1 MSGDVQKLYAPLI
14 ERDLEAIP
22 AAIRA
27 FRHEQTADELWH
39 AVAQFAILA
48 FAPSQHAKHALLAVL
63 AAHDLREEAGERWDE
78 LLTECARYAAQSRQ
92 PWSEPPILEPPA
104 VQAGQR
110 GDLDELRAAVSD
122 RDRLRAELWLAFRL
136 DSPDLVRDLVTVASE
151 DLSDFGHKLILT
163 AAASRLSG
171 ILGEKGKYAVLR
183 TAVWEIVSYRG
194 NEMMD
199 QRSLPDLVARC
210 VEEKGSIESAHA
222 VFLFDARETLR
233 VGAAPAIAS
242 GRGVRAYALGR
253 DYGQYLKA
261 QALAARLRARH
272 PEAGLD
278 RFVEACRY
286 NLDHAPSFEE
296 WSFA

>member
-1 MSGDVQKLYAPLI
+1 GDMQELYAPLI

-27 FRHEQTADELWH
+27 FRREQTSDELWH

-92 PWSEPPILEPPA
+92 PWSEPPILDAPPIEA
-104 VQAGQR
+104 RQR

-122 RDRLRAELWLAFRL
+122 RDRLRAERWLAFRL
-136 DSPDLVRDLVTVASE
+136 ESPNVLRDMATVATE
-151 DLSDFGHKLILT
+151 DLSDFGHKLIIT
-163 AAASRLSG
+163 SAASRLSE
-171 ILGEKGKYAVLR
+171 ILGDKGRYAVLR
-183 TAVWEIVSYRG
+183 TAVWEIVAYRG
-194 NEMMD
+194 DETME
-199 QRSLPDLVARC
+199 QRSLPKLVARC
-210 VEEKGSIESAHA
+210 VEEHGSIESAHA
-222 VFLFDARETLR
+222 VFLFDARETMQ
-233 VGAAPAIAS
+233 VGAASAIPT
-242 GRGVRAYALGR
+242 GRGAHAYALAR

-261 QALAARLRARH
+261 QAVAGRLRVRH
-272 PEAGLD
+272 PDAALD
-278 RFVEACRY
+278 EFVEACRY
-286 NLDHAPSFEE
+286 NLEHAPSFEE